1 MRALT
6 TPRAAAAA
14 GILVAILFAIVIVL
28 VRSAIPEGS
37 DLSFEGIGRHSA
49 ISTAAILMPF
59 AGICFLWFIAVV
71 RDNFRAVED
80 RFFVTVFLGSG
91 LLFLAMMFVSMA
103 IAKGLVSAEAAAAG
117 TMSEDTR
124 AFGEM
129 MVLTTSKTYAT
140 RMAAVFM
147 ISLAT
152 IWLRTGLMP
161 RWLVVLTLLTA
172 VAELVAGD
180 VSIWVAMAFP
190 VWVLVVSALLLTRA
204 GVFEQVRR
212 HMHD

>member
-1 MRALT
+1 
-6 TPRAAAAA
+6 
-14 GILVAILFAIVIVL
+14 
-28 VRSAIPEGS
+28 
-37 DLSFEGIGRHSA
+37 
-49 ISTAAILMPF
+49 
-59 AGICFLWFIAVV
+59 
-71 RDNFRAVED
+71 
-80 RFFVTVFLGSG
+80 
-91 LLFLAMMFVSMA
+91 
-103 IAKGLVSAEAAAAG
+103 
-117 TMSEDTR
+117 MSEDTR